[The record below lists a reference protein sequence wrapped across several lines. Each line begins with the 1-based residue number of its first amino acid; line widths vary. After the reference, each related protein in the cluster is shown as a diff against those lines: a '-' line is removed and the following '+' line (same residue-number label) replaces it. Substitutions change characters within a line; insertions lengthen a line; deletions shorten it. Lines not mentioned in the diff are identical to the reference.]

1 LTAHNPQ
8 IPCIQLITGQQS
20 GMSSSN
26 RLEKQ
31 KRQLFIH
38 YWTDNQKLKQTKKKQ
53 SNQEPK
59 LKQTEKT
66 RRRKESRKT
75 NLDFVSRTRTSES
88 TKILQH
94 PA

>member
-26 RLEKQ
+26 RIEKQ

-59 LKQTEKT
+59 LKQTEKLGT
-66 RRRKESRKT
+66 EKKAGKPT
-75 NLDFVSRTRTSES
+75 
-88 TKILQH
+88 
-94 PA
+94 